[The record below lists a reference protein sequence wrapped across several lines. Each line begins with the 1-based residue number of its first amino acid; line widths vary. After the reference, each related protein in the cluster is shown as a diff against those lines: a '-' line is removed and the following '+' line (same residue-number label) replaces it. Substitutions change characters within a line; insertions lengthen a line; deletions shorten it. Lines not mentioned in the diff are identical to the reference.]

1 MAYLEE
7 WRKESSVAKLNR
19 VDHKANK
26 EHVLHA
32 LCHIDAVDAIADRVL
47 CKCLQSKQDGKN
59 GHNKELTNEENHVPL
74 HYILLLC
81 LLALIGTSPWFL
93 FTFRVDGTEVKFVI
107 LPWLF
112 QLLWI
117 QRQVH
122 ANFLHAVLKAELF
135 SSRLFVPNSPR
146 LLQ

>member
-47 CKCLQSKQDGKN
+47 SKCLQSEQDGEN
-59 GHNKELTNEENHVPL
+59 SHNKELTDEKNHVTL
-74 HYILLLC
+74 HYILLCC
-81 LLALIGTSPWFL
+81 LLALIRTSPRFL
-93 FTFRVDGTEVKFVI
+93 FTFRVDGAEVKLVI

-112 QLLWI
+112 
-117 QRQVH
+117 
-122 ANFLHAVLKAELF
+122 
-135 SSRLFVPNSPR
+135 
-146 LLQ
+146 